1 MLAALLL
8 AASCAAQQP
17 PTASAFASSGG
28 GEIIDVRFISSGSSL
43 AVSASGKL
51 LHASGTGP
59 WSEVSLPGAPF
70 TVGGIFYNDLLAS
83 ENVLVYERA
92 AVDSTHPV
100 RLVVSRDAGNNWQ
113 PAGVLPGGGYFAILD
128 GRLHPLDKD
137 AVLLLVMRDP
147 VAVSPLC
154 ARKPLDKLGELRAF
168 CRQNDLLI
176 SYDFGNSWR
185 SAMSSGISGF
195 VSLGWGPQSSRN
207 FSDKTILATGYLS
220 EADRRAGIYYNGFW
234 DPLLHLFF
242 SDTSF
247 ATKPAPG
254 AGLSTEC
261 GNEFTITRDSKVF
274 LASAA
279 GCDKGPVTPD
289 SGAGLNAAVQVI
301 DASVPQPSWAPSC
314 FPVAESNRD
323 FHIYDTARE
332 NVSVTNLQDGR
343 QAFALVDHSSA
354 DDPVRGG
361 MAIGVLYAAD
371 WQVSGER
378 TQRIQPFD
386 TDSPAGP
393 RLQF

>member
-1 MLAALLL
+1 M
-8 AASCAAQQP
+8 
-17 PTASAFASSGG
+17 
-28 GEIIDVRFISSGSSL
+28 RFISSGASL
-43 AVSASGKL
+43 AVTASGKL

-59 WSEVSLPGAPF
+59 WSEVTLPGASF
-70 TVGGIFYNDLLAS
+70 VVGGIFYNDLLAS

-92 AVDSTHPV
+92 ALNSTQPV
-100 RLVVSRDAGNNWQ
+100 RLVVSQDAGSTWHE
-113 PAGVLPGGGYFAILD
+113 PAGLASVGSYFAILD
-128 GRLHPLDKD
+128 GRLHPLDKN

-147 VAVSPLC
+147 VAVSNLC
-154 ARKPLDKLGELRAF
+154 SRKPLDKLDELKAF

-176 SYDFGNSWR
+176 SYDFGNTWR

-195 VSLGWGPQSSRN
+195 VSFGWGPQSMHEI
-207 FSDKTILATGYLS
+207 SDKTILATGYLS

-242 SDTSF
+242 SNNSF

-254 AGLSTEC
+254 AGLSQEC
-261 GNEFTITRDSKVF
+261 GNEFTVTRDSKVF

-279 GCDKGPVTPD
+279 GCDKGPVAPD
-289 SGAGLNAAVQVI
+289 SGAGLNVALQVI
-301 DASVPQPSWAPSC
+301 DASMPHPSWAPSC
-314 FPVAESNRD
+314 FPVSESNRD

-343 QAFALVDHSSA
+343 QAFALVDHSSV

-371 WQVSGER
+371 WQACGEHSL
-378 TQRIQPFD
+378 QPL
-386 TDSPAGP
+386 TVEPH
-393 RLQF
+393 